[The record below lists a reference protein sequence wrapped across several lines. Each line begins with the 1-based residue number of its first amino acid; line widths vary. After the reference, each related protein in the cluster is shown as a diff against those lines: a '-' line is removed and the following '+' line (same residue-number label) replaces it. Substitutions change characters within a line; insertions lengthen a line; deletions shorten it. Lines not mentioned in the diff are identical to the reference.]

1 MKIEIWSDVVC
12 PFCYIGKRKFES
24 ALAQFENKN
33 KVEVT
38 WKSFQLDPNT
48 KFKEGST
55 IYQNLAESKGWSEEQ
70 SKNITQ
76 QVVDMGKQE
85 GLEFNFEKAIPANT
99 FNAHRL
105 IHFAASHKLQEQA
118 QEALLKA
125 YFIEGK
131 NVEDTQTLISI
142 GLSIGLSQDDLRKL
156 FAGEAYT
163 NDVENDIYEARQ
175 VGVKGVP
182 FFVIDRKYA
191 ISGAQPVDVFLKTLE
206 RAWAETPTEQSVDGG
221 NNCSVDGKC

>member
-1 MKIEIWSDVVC
+1 MMKIEIWSDVVC

-24 ALAQFENKN
+24 ALAQFENSN
-33 KVEVT
+33 KIEVT

-48 KFKEGST
+48 KFKEGNT
-55 IYQNLAESKGWSEEQ
+55 IYDNLADSKGWTVDYA
-70 SKNITQ
+70 KNVTK
-76 QVVDMGKQE
+76 QVVEMAKAE
-85 GLEFNFEKAIPANT
+85 GLEFNFDKAIPANT

-105 IHFAASHKLQEQA
+105 IHLAANHKLQEQA
-118 QEALLKA
+118 EEALFKA

-142 GLSIGLSQDDLRKL
+142 GLLIGLSQDDLKKL

-182 FFVIDRKYA
+182 FFVVDRKYA
-191 ISGAQPVDVFLKTLE
+191 ISGAQPVDVFLKTME
-206 RAWAETPTEQSVDGG
+206 RAWSEKPVENSVD
-221 NNCSVDGKC
+221 